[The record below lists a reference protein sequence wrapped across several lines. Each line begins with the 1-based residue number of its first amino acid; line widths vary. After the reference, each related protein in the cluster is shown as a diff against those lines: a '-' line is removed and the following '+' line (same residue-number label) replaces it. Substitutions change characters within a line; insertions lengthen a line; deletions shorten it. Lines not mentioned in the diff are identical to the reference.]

1 MQRLVNPGK
10 RLPDKAGEPDF
21 YEISRKYPLPALPPP
36 TQESMMEAAQ
46 MGAHGHGPPMGSPM
60 GMGRGMYPPMGYPG
74 YPPQYGYGMPP
85 SPSHSQGPPGY
96 PPMPPQ
102 GYPGYRKLLYVLL

>member
-60 GMGRGMYPPMGYPG
+60 GGMGRGMYPPQYGM
-74 YPPQYGYGMPP
+74 YPPQYGMYPPHPGMPP
-85 SPSHSQGPPGY
+85 SPSHAQQPPGY
-96 PPMPPQ
+96 PPQ
-102 GYPGYRKLLYVLL
+102 GYPGYRKC